1 MSVRKFY
8 AHGKLMLTS
17 EYFVLDGAQTLA
29 FPVRLGQKMVVS
41 AFGSFNKKLF
51 WKAYTSEKKL
61 WLDITFDKHSLQ
73 TSQSGKEVETLVSL
87 LRETQKLNPR
97 FLADDED
104 VLVETYLEFPNSWGF
119 GSSSTLLYCLSQFA
133 EVDWFPLLQKT
144 IGGSGYDVACAGA
157 KSEVLYQLVNGR
169 PQTKETL
176 FNPPFKNKLYFVYL
190 GKKQLSS
197 AGISHYKNAVFEK
210 EKTILK
216 LNEITQQLLQCVYL
230 SDFEKLLNEHEKI
243 IGNALNLPRV
253 QETRFSDYWGTVKSL
268 GAWGGDFALF
278 TNSRSEAA
286 LHAYLKERNI
296 EVIFRFED
304 LVL

>member
-1 MSVRKFY
+1 MSVREFY

-61 WLDITFDKHSLQ
+61 WLDITFEKHSLQ
-73 TSQSGKEVETLVSL
+73 TSQSGKEVETLINL
-87 LRETQKLNPR
+87 LREIQKLNPR

-104 VLVETYLEFPNSWGF
+104 VLVETYLEFPNNWGF

-133 EVDWFPLLQKT
+133 GVDWFPLLQKT
-144 IGGSGYDVACAGA
+144 IGGSGYDIACAGA
-157 KSEVLYQLVNGR
+157 KSEILYQLVNDR

-197 AGISHYKNAVFEK
+197 AGISHYQNTVSEK
-210 EKTILK
+210 EKTIRK

-230 SDFEKLLNEHEKI
+230 FDFEKLLNEHEKI

-253 QETRFSDYWGTVKSL
+253 QEPRFPDYWGTVKSL

-286 LHAYLKERNI
+286 LHDYLKRKNI
-296 EVIFRFED
+296 EIVFRFED